1 MAKQKGSEELPS
13 QVEPAQL
20 EPAHVGTIP
29 SAEKARM
36 PAWAWALIGAM
47 AATIVLGG
55 AYIAMS
61 GNKGPGA
68 PAGISGETSGTVGE
82 ASETLVA
89 DDAQTADADT
99 SGSSGSS
106 DQGSGSDPAPANPAP
121 ADPAQPAPAQPAQPV
136 QPAVPHDPNY
146 QTLQATAWTT
156 ILHKEKVTGGEWMT
170 PKLDPGTGRLL
181 ITVKNPAHPVTVRLM
196 RRSPYTTSNWVPL
209 YTHTAA
215 DTAATWTSPQY
226 AVNAGKPWWLL
237 VQPGDEDTY
246 WELTVKF
253 RAVP

>member
-1 MAKQKGSEELPS
+1 
-13 QVEPAQL
+13 
-20 EPAHVGTIP
+20 
-29 SAEKARM
+29 
-36 PAWAWALIGAM
+36 
-47 AATIVLGG
+47 
-55 AYIAMS
+55 
-61 GNKGPGA
+61 
-68 PAGISGETSGTVGE
+68 
-82 ASETLVA
+82 
-89 DDAQTADADT
+89 
-99 SGSSGSS
+99 
-106 DQGSGSDPAPANPAP
+106 
-121 ADPAQPAPAQPAQPV
+121 
-136 QPAVPHDPNY
+136 
-146 QTLQATAWTT
+146 
-156 ILHKEKVTGGEWMT
+156 MT